1 MTAASLAIMADDD
14 PPERRRK
21 QDVQLDRIEQQL
33 DAVREEVRKI
43 NGSVRRHEH
52 ILTGHDGRHG
62 LVHDVR
68 DLRERT
74 DRALQR
80 VREYEAL
87 AGMVSSRTLWGAVGA
102 IAGVAS
108 VVVALVV
115 GLL

>member
-1 MTAASLAIMADDD
+1 MTAASLAIMADDA
-14 PPERRRK
+14 PAERRK

-33 DAVREEVRKI
+33 DAVREEVRQV

-62 LVHDVR
+62 LVRDVR

-80 VREYEAL
+80 VGEYEAL
-87 AGMVSSRTLWGAVGA
+87 SGMVSSRTLWGAVGA